1 MIFMSVIVSGISLLI
16 GVLMG
21 IEVGRDKER
30 RRWES
35 TIGRSVVDGL
45 GAGASRAVHG
55 VDSESRNDRMEQ
67 AIEAIA
73 IEVEREA
80 EGQRFVTKLLAERGQ
95 PLPDRMAQPKQSIT
109 PH

>member
-1 MIFMSVIVSGISLLI
+1 MIFMSVLVSGISLLV

-21 IEVGRDKER
+21 MAVGRDKER
-30 RRWES
+30 SRWES
-35 TIGRSVVDGL
+35 KIGRTVVDGL
-45 GAGASRAVHG
+45 GVGTSRG
-55 VDSESRNDRMEQ
+55 LTGLDSDSRSDRMEQ

-73 IEVEREA
+73 IEVERVA

-95 PLPDRMAQPKQSIT
+95 PLLDRPAQPKQSIT